1 MEDLAAKDLNTI
13 SNILPYDNV
22 RDRMIIAL
30 LNEDNQCNVYSPN
43 IINIKTYQELSRFLN
58 KPFVVKKCSAEDF
71 NEMLTKSF
79 GSKDSSDMLS
89 EELSDDFD
97 LESFAGNIAPTEDLL
112 NGNNDAPI
120 IKLINGIISQAIKQ
134 RASDIHFE
142 PYEDQLIIRFR
153 VDGILKEVLS
163 QDSRIASLVIARIKI
178 ISRLDISERRLPQDG
193 RVSLSLGDKSVDV
206 RVSTLP
212 SSYGERI
219 VLRLLDKQS
228 AQINIDDLGLP
239 KPILNNYKKS
249 LKSSEGI
256 ILFTGPTGSGKT
268 TTLYAGLRDL
278 SDSSQ
283 NILTVEDPIEYTLKG
298 IGQTQVNTK
307 TGYTFAK
314 GLRAMLR
321 QDPDVM
327 MVGEIRDI
335 ETAQIAIQSSLTGH
349 LVLSTVHTNSAVG
362 AITRLRDMG
371 IESFLLSSSLRSIIS
386 QRLVRRLCNSCK
398 NETNPS
404 EEAVRLFN
412 LNNNSKVFTSNG
424 CDECSYSGFQ
434 GRIAIAECIQVD
446 QTTRDLIHQKA
457 SESQII
463 DHVFKD
469 HPSIDDASRELI
481 IDGTT
486 SCEEIMRLNNLKEDA
501 SL

>member
-1 MEDLAAKDLNTI
+1 M
-13 SNILPYDNV
+13 
-22 RDRMIIAL
+22 
-30 LNEDNQCNVYSPN
+30 
-43 IINIKTYQELSRFLN
+43 
-58 KPFVVKKCSAEDF
+58 
-71 NEMLTKSF
+71 
-79 GSKDSSDMLS
+79 
-89 EELSDDFD
+89 
-97 LESFAGNIAPTEDLL
+97 
-112 NGNNDAPI
+112 
-120 IKLINGIISQAIKQ
+120 
-134 RASDIHFE
+134 
-142 PYEDQLIIRFR
+142 
-153 VDGILKEVLS
+153 
-163 QDSRIASLVIARIKI
+163 
-178 ISRLDISERRLPQDG
+178 
-193 RVSLSLGDKSVDV
+193 
-206 RVSTLP
+206 
-212 SSYGERI
+212 
-219 VLRLLDKQS
+219 
-228 AQINIDDLGLP
+228 
-239 KPILNNYKKS
+239 
-249 LKSSEGI
+249 
-256 ILFTGPTGSGKT
+256 
-268 TTLYAGLRDL
+268 YAGLRDL

-298 IGQTQVNTK
+298 IGQTQVNAK

-371 IESFLLSSSLRSIIS
+371 IESFLLSSSLKSIIS

-398 NETNPS
+398 KETNPS
-404 EEAVRLFN
+404 EEAVRLFG
-412 LNNNSKVFTSNG
+412 LKKDSKVFSSNG
-424 CDECSYSGFQ
+424 CDKCSYSGFQ

-457 SESQII
+457 SENKII
-463 DHVFKD
+463 EHVFKD
-469 HPSIDDASRELI
+469 QPSIDDASRELI